1 MSKPSGTNYPNDFL
15 HKTFSHP
22 LSQWIPKTM
31 YRSLSW
37 VRFGTTVGWRYIR
50 DLGGNS
56 SGVPPL
62 PIPNREV
69 KPIHADGTA
78 FSCGRVGSRLFKRR
92 FTIGAFFVF
101 CPLVADSG
109 FNGAFL
115 CLFFLCRRTFL
126 FSVGHLEQTNLRWR
140 GCLRNLLCAGFISPI
155 RYGNFGLGLLF
166 LIGMLWS
173 KQGLLIF
180 AIVLSDGCYL
190 CFSYRVW
197 PCLRMQS
204 PLPCSKILWTG
215 EAEGGEKF
223 LAKGPESRIVA
234 PDCCGRIRLVATVE
248 KKDWPAG

>member
-15 HKTFSHP
+15 YKTFSHP

-31 YRSLSW
+31 YRSLSQ
-37 VRFGTTVGWRYIR
+37 VRLGTTVAGWYIR
-50 DLGGNS
+50 DLVCTSRGG
-56 SGVPPL
+56 PPL
-62 PIPNREV
+62 PIPISDV

-204 PLPCSKILWTG
+204 PLPCSKIL
-215 EAEGGEKF
+215 
-223 LAKGPESRIVA
+223 
-234 PDCCGRIRLVATVE
+234 
-248 KKDWPAG
+248 

>member
-1 MSKPSGTNYPNDFL
+1 MSKPSSTNYPNDFL
-15 HKTFSHP
+15 YKTFSHP

-31 YRSLSW
+31 YRSLSQ

-126 FSVGHLEQTNLRWR
+126 FSVGHSECPPDRS
-140 GCLRNLLCAGFISPI
+140 A
-155 RYGNFGLGLLF
+155 LF
-166 LIGMLWS
+166 F
-173 KQGLLIF
+173 K
-180 AIVLSDGCYL
+180 VLVLVRTFDCRCS
-190 CFSYRVW
+190 SRRVDSE
-197 PCLRMQS
+197 PR
-204 PLPCSKILWTG
+204 
-215 EAEGGEKF
+215 
-223 LAKGPESRIVA
+223 R
-234 PDCCGRIRLVATVE
+234 
-248 KKDWPAG
+248 